1 MKLESKLINVPEEL
15 IDNANKVI
23 KALEN
28 SKSLHQK
35 RGFNITHLAM
45 ETGLNK
51 YALNKI
57 LGSLETAGIVEGE
70 KQGSSRVYYLKKGD

>member
-15 IDNANKVI
+15 IESANKVV
-23 KALEN
+23 KALES
-28 SKSLHQK
+28 SKSSHQV
-35 RGFNITHLAM
+35 RGLNITLLAK

-51 YALNKI
+51 YALNKV
-57 LGSLETAGIVEGE
+57 LGSLETTGIVEVE